1 MGQWLI
7 EWAKKEIVLIVATV
21 LAIVSCFII
30 RPDAQYAEYV
40 HWNTLAQ
47 LVSLMLVVAAFQRIG
62 VFRIIASKL
71 LQKASTSR
79 MVILVLVSLTFFSGM
94 LVTNDVALVTFVP
107 FALSVLIMAGK
118 DEWTPLV
125 VTLMTLGA
133 NLGAMLTPIGNAHN
147 LYLKALLKMPT
158 MEMIGIMAPYTIA
171 SGIMLVIA
179 IWIAF
184 DSKSMKEVTTDVDLE
199 KSVLAPSPD
208 KAQPDE
214 IRIMDYGA
222 GYGGWRTWVY
232 LAVFVV
238 CLLGVGDVIPLWLM
252 MIIVVVTMLF
262 TDHRVFRNIDWG
274 LPLTFAM
281 FFIFIGNMKRV
292 PEFYSLAAHF
302 VQFDPLDISVLTSQF
317 ISNMPATLLLSGFS
331 DSWTELIIGTNLGG
345 LGTLIASMA
354 SLVSYRSI
362 VSRFPEKKGKYLAIY
377 TGVNILF
384 LIVLLPM
391 AHLIVGLSS

>member
-7 EWAKKEIVLIVATV
+7 EWAKKEVVLIVATL
-21 LAIVSCFII
+21 LAIVSCFIV

-40 HWNTLAQ
+40 HWNTLTQ

-107 FALSVLIMAGK
+107 FAISVLIMAGK
-118 DEWTPLV
+118 DEWAPLV

-147 LYLKALLKMPT
+147 LYLKALIQMPT
-158 MEMIGIMAPYTIA
+158 LDMMAIMAPYTIA
-171 SGIMLVIA
+171 SAILLIIT

-184 DSKSMKEVTTDVDLE
+184 DGKSMKEVTSSSDLE

-214 IRIMDYGA
+214 IRIMGYGA

-232 LAVFVV
+232 LALFVI
-238 CLLGVGDVIPLWLM
+238 CLLGVGDIIPLWLM
-252 MIIVVVTMLF
+252 MTIVVVTMIF
-262 TDHRVFRNIDWG
+262 TDSRVFRNIDWG

-317 ISNMPATLLLSGFS
+317 ISNMPATLLLAGFS
-331 DSWTELIIGTNLGG
+331 NSWTELIIGTNLGG

-362 VSRFPEKKGKYLAIY
+362 VSRFPHKKGKYLAIY
-377 TGVNILF
+377 TGMNILF
-384 LIVLLPM
+384 LLVLLPM
-391 AHLIVGLSS
+391 AHIIVGLTA